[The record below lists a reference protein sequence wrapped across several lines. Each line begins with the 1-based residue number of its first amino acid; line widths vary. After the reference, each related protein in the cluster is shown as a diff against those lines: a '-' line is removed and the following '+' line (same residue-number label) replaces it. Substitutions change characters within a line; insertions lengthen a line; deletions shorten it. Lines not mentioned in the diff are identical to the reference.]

1 MSQIGLANSGLCIA
15 CCGMFGYEHFL
26 NFNTN
31 FQFTK
36 DLKSQFI
43 ETSYFNEHILWSI
56 YRRD

>member
-43 ETSYFNEHILWSI
+43 EMSYFNEHIL
-56 YRRD
+56 